1 MGFLRFQSIQHVYL
15 SSSSLKSFLQLLN
28 SGSGQP
34 SITVS
39 TAREKASYEGQALV
53 PFSLI
58 AHRYAI
64 FLCSWDV
71 DDSLVGQLTSP
82 LGTISISVGGRGGGA
97 G

>member
-1 MGFLRFQSIQHVYL
+1 MFTFL
-15 SSSSLKSFLQLLN
+15 SSYLKSFLQLLN
-28 SGSGQP
+28 YGSGQP